1 MNCNKCRDG
10 LYLCIYRFSYGI
22 MPILLVY
29 LAFFMNL

>member
-1 MNCNKCRDG
+1 MNCNKCRGG
-10 LYLCIYRFSYGI
+10 LYLCIYFYCCCI